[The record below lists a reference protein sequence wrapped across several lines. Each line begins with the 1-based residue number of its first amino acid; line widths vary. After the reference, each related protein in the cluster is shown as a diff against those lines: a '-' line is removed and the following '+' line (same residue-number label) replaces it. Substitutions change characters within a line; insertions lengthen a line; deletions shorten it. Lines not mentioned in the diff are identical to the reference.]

1 MKQGIK
7 IKRAATKITISLG
20 LILGCALLALT
31 VFIAVNTRKQMLDVQ
46 QEELLLLAETNANT
60 VEDFISTIIDKQGVL
75 VNGVISLRSASEETR
90 DAMLSAVLMEEKLQ
104 ESNLL
109 SIFYIQANTGKTI
122 VASGAETKTLPNFT
136 SILSNE
142 AYQMFL
148 QDKKVLIVDPYLKS
162 VNGTTCQVITI
173 LSPVLDENNVLYG
186 IVGSDIETSLLI
198 NAQYNDGGY
207 KSFSNN
213 IICEHDNFLIN
224 TSNPEAVGKPFAE
237 ATQSN
242 NPGAILQAAH
252 EKQKKV
258 FIDEFTDGEKQYRS
272 CIPFTVGDTDT
283 VWLSCSTVS
292 IKEFNAPVVHQTM
305 LIVGVSS
312 AVLLLL
318 AVWTYRTISKKLRP
332 LREVEEAAQ
341 AMAKGNLKAEILH
354 QGTDEIGQMADSMRQ
369 SVRILS
375 AYIADIDR
383 AMNEMAHGN
392 FDFEPAQSFIGD
404 FKRIEDSI
412 TDMILELSS
421 TLMQINVA
429 ADQVAAGADQV
440 SAGAQ
445 SLAQG
450 ATEQASSVQELAASV
465 AEVSEKL
472 RQNAETSDRVSEV
485 ARKTKTAVLRSNDQ
499 MQALMIAMQDI
510 DTQAKEISKII
521 KAIEDIA
528 FQTNILALNAAVEAA
543 RAGSAGKGFAVVADE
558 VRNLAAKSA
567 QAAKNTTSLIE
578 RSVTAVYEG
587 VNLAKSTATDLLE
600 VVEDANET
608 TQLIELIAKAT
619 NEQSQA
625 LDMISTGLE
634 QISSVVQTNSATSEE
649 SAAASEELS
658 GQASILKELTAR
670 FRLKQVPL
678 Q

>member
-7 IKRAATKITISLG
+7 IKRVATKITTSLG

-31 VFIAVNTRKQMLDVQ
+31 VFIAVNMRKQMLDVQ
-46 QEELLLLAETNANT
+46 TEELLLLAETNANT
-60 VEDFISTIIDKQGVL
+60 VEDFISTMIDKQGVL
-75 VNGVISLRSASEETR
+75 VNGVISLRSASDETR

-109 SIFYIQANTGKTI
+109 NIFYIHANTGKTI
-122 VASGAETKTLPNFT
+122 VANGVETKTLPNFT
-136 SILSNE
+136 SVLSGE
-142 AYQMFL
+142 AYQMLL
-148 QDKKVLIVDPYLKS
+148 QDKKVLIVDPYLKT

-186 IVGSDIETSLLI
+186 IVGSDVETSLLI
-198 NAQYNDGGY
+198 NAQYNDGAY
-207 KSFSNN
+207 ESFSNN
-213 IICEHDNFLIN
+213 IISEHDTFILS
-224 TSNPEAVGKPFAE
+224 TGYPELVGKPFVE
-237 ATQSN
+237 ATQSK
-242 NPGAILQAAH
+242 NPEAILEAAR

-258 FIDEFTDGEKQYRS
+258 FIDAFTDGEEYYRS
-272 CIPFTVGDTDT
+272 CVPFTVGDSEIM
-283 VWLSCSTVS
+283 WLSCSTVS
-292 IKEFNAPVVHQTM
+292 VQEFNAPVVHQTM

-312 AVLLLL
+312 AVLLFL
-318 AVWTYRTISKKLRP
+318 AIWTYRSISKKLNP

-341 AMAKGNLKAEILH
+341 AMAKGDLKAEILH
-354 QGTDEIGQMADSMRQ
+354 QGTDEIGQMAESMRQ
-369 SVRILS
+369 SVQILS

-383 AMNEMAHGN
+383 AMNEMANGN
-392 FDFEPAQSFIGD
+392 FDFEPTQSFIGD

-412 TDMILELSS
+412 TAMILELSS
-421 TLMQINVA
+421 TLMQINIA

-450 ATEQASSVQELAASV
+450 ATEQASSVEELAASV

-472 RQNAETSDRVSEV
+472 RHNAATSDRVSEV
-485 ARKTKTAVLRSNDQ
+485 AQKTKSSVLLSNNQ
-499 MQALMIAMQDI
+499 MQALMVAMEDI
-510 DTQAKEISKII
+510 DTQAKEIGKII

-578 RSVTAVYEG
+578 RSVTAVHDG
-587 VNLAKSTATDLLE
+587 VNLAKSTAADLLE
-600 VVEDANET
+600 VVENSNET
-608 TQLIELIAKAT
+608 THLIEQIAKAT

-625 LDMISTGLE
+625 LDMINTGLE

-658 GQASILKELTAR
+658 GQASLLKELTAR

-678 Q
+678 R